1 MCIRDRN
8 MRMISTTP
16 PSQASAGATHS
27 DLAFTGKYVVQ
38 GNYNGFEIWDISN
51 PAKPILANAFTCPA
65 SQNDVSIFKNL
76 VFMSSEATNSRQD
89 CQFGGVAAPVSEDR
103 VRGIRIFDI
112 TDVANPKLVSTVQTC
127 RGSHTHTVV
136 TQPGDSKNV
145 YIYVSGTAAVRP
157 GGELQGCQ
165 DGPRTDPNSARFRLE
180 VIKVP
185 LAKPNAAAIV
195 SSPRIFNNL
204 PPAPRNDERAA
215 VDAAERGRGGNP
227 AAAAGAVSYT

>member
-1 MCIRDRN
+1 MKLESLLTSGVLAVAMLLVVGLAPKDTLAVRQAPQAAQPQAPEPVQATPPAAAQQGARGARPEPPPPPPAVMPPPVTPIVSTTPPSPDPRVGLPAGRWDAGQAAWN

-16 PSQASAGATHS
+16 PSDASAGATHS
-27 DLAFTGKYVVQ
+27 DLAFMGKYVVQ

-136 TQPGDSKNV
+136 TQ
-145 YIYVSGTAAVRP
+145 
-157 GGELQGCQ
+157 
-165 DGPRTDPNSARFRLE
+165 
-180 VIKVP
+180 
-185 LAKPNAAAIV
+185 
-195 SSPRIFNNL
+195 
-204 PPAPRNDERAA
+204 
-215 VDAAERGRGGNP
+215 
-227 AAAAGAVSYT
+227 